1 MYAIPGL
8 LALLTFIYVRP
19 QEIIPALQS
28 VPFLYLFVL
37 LTAVGFVLDVRLGFT
52 RLRSSGLFGWA
63 TAYFVWSA
71 ITFAVAK
78 ARGGATIP
86 AELVMIG
93 VSFFLFLSLSQAIQT
108 VAGVKLVGSLLL
120 GLTLVLA
127 AVGVHQAFAPLGCV
141 KQDDA
146 NPMVWSAD
154 GRPCHSIQGAQSA
167 DSEEAS
173 ECADN
178 SVYDS
183 SRFRCEHLGLVG
195 TLSVEGRVRYRGIM
209 EDPNELAMA
218 LGLALPFAFALFQ
231 SRRSAPR
238 ALVAAAALILFGLCT
253 ILTQSRSGQ
262 LAFLAVLGTY
272 LLRRLG
278 WVGVAA
284 AALLGAP
291 VLLLG
296 GRDDAGADESSM
308 ERLGC
313 WSAALDMFK
322 SHPILGVGKT
332 QFAENHY
339 LTAHNSFMLAL
350 GETGLPGL
358 FLFSTVVYLA
368 FKATLLSARDSVT
381 RDAPARVWGNA
392 MFASL
397 AAAVVSAFFL
407 SQTDRVMVWVPLGMA
422 AGLASAAR
430 ARDPSW
436 KLRYS
441 WPEALAVLGGDLGLM
456 AGIHVYTRMKGV

>member
-19 QEIIPALQS
+19 QEIVPALQS

-37 LTAVGFVLDVRLGFT
+37 LTAVGWVLDVRLGFT
-52 RLRSSGLFGWA
+52 RLRSSGMLAWVL
-63 TAYFVWSA
+63 AYFVWSG
-71 ITFAVAK
+71 ITFGVAK
-78 ARGGATIP
+78 AHGAVTIP
-86 AELVMIG
+86 SELVMIA
-93 VSFFLFLSLSQAIQT
+93 VSCFLFLALSQAIQT
-108 VAGVKLVGSLLL
+108 VAGIRIVASVIL

-127 AVGVHQAFAPLGCV
+127 AVGVHEAFAPLGCV
-141 KQDDA
+141 KQDDVQ
-146 NPMVWSAD
+146 PSVWLAD
-154 GRPCHSIQGAQSA
+154 GRSCATVQSG
-167 DSEEAS
+167 DPEAASS

-178 SVYDS
+178 SVYDA

-195 TLSVEGRVRYRGIM
+195 TMSVEGRVRYRGIM
-209 EDPNELAMA
+209 EDPNELSMA
-218 LGLALPFAFALFQ
+218 LSLALPFAFALFQ
-231 SRRSAPR
+231 ARRTTPR
-238 ALVAAAALILFGLCT
+238 VLLAALALALFGVCT
-253 ILTQSRSGQ
+253 ILTRSRSGQ

-296 GRDDAGADESSM
+296 GRDDAGADQSTM
-308 ERLGC
+308 ERLEC
-313 WSAALDMFK
+313 WSAALDMFRG
-322 SHPILGVGKT
+322 SPIFGVGKT

-358 FLFSTVVYLA
+358 FLFSSVVYQA
-368 FKATLLSARDSVT
+368 FKATLVSARDAVT
-381 RDAPARVWGNA
+381 RDAPALVWANG

-397 AAAVVSAFFL
+397 VACMVSAFFL

-422 AGLASAAR
+422 GGLASAAR

-436 KLRYS
+436 KLRFS
-441 WPEALAVLGGDLGLM
+441 WKEALLVLGADAVLV
-456 AGIHVYTRMKGV
+456 AGMFVYTRMKGA